1 MIRECYYG
9 DDVCTQ
15 RDFFH
20 RLSAEFGNCF
30 TFGSIWKGDQNAF
43 YVDEGNVR
51 TQHDVGPNQGLA
63 LMFRAN
69 ILDYIPGISEE
80 SGMRIVVHDPTSI
93 PNIWSSGFDISPGK
107 STIIR
112 VKQEVILRLPY
123 HCVNDWSEVKK
134 VSCSTCNPKQRYTQE
149 ECLQYRKQKLFV
161 EECNCR
167 SIQVMDFETYD
178 LVEECEEYKQKNPET
193 AECMLRIERNDSN
206 DDCKPACKETQYP
219 YFVSS
224 TDWPTPTFAERIIE
238 KYMLSTDAE
247 ELPEMGVNWTSDKIF
262 SSDFGKVSIYVD
274 TTRVQTITE
283 IEKYTIITL
292 VSNIGG
298 LAGLYIGISFLSI
311 YEMLEELCLRVKSR
325 ATENGEENNT
335 NATENNTNQKQ
346 RMDPKERGAFQ
357 IQNRDLMTQSYFY
370 VPFSSGS
377 ALIREKKPNY

>member
-1 MIRECYYG
+1 
-9 DDVCTQ
+9 
-15 RDFFH
+15 
-20 RLSAEFGNCF
+20 
-30 TFGSIWKGDQNAF
+30 
-43 YVDEGNVR
+43 
-51 TQHDVGPNQGLA
+51 
-63 LMFRAN
+63 
-69 ILDYIPGISEE
+69 
-80 SGMRIVVHDPTSI
+80 
-93 PNIWSSGFDISPGK
+93 
-107 STIIR
+107 
-112 VKQEVILRLPY
+112 
-123 HCVNDWSEVKK
+123 
-134 VSCSTCNPKQRYTQE
+134 
-149 ECLQYRKQKLFV
+149 
-161 EECNCR
+161 
-167 SIQVMDFETYD
+167 
-178 LVEECEEYKQKNPET
+178 
-193 AECMLRIERNDSN
+193 
-206 DDCKPACKETQYP
+206 
-219 YFVSS
+219 
-224 TDWPTPTFAERIIE
+224 
-238 KYMLSTDAE
+238 
-247 ELPEMGVNWTSDKIF
+247 MGVNWTSDKIF